1 MIQAVILF
9 PAGDQTRAS
18 CAQMCCGCIFVG
30 AVTGAPL
37 VGWKQQ
43 DHVLTAVQATVCI
56 INLTSLSHLRLFIG
70 CVVFAQGRSKSC
82 TVSVKVTD
90 PDVVET
96 FIQAFL
102 YAEMEAVYTLN
113 VSIQENFVTTRQV
126 CT

>member
-1 MIQAVILF
+1 
-9 PAGDQTRAS
+9 
-18 CAQMCCGCIFVG
+18 
-30 AVTGAPL
+30 
-37 VGWKQQ
+37 
-43 DHVLTAVQATVCI
+43 VLTAVQATVCI